1 MKKII
6 LSVIILLF
14 SGLHV
19 YTAEKKPKFNTDS
32 TLIDWIKNK
41 DKKKPKFNTDST
53 MINWIKNKDKKIP
66 NPISGLK
73 KVGKALKPDIDLSKK

>member
-1 MKKII
+1 
-6 LSVIILLF
+6 
-14 SGLHV
+14 
-19 YTAEKKPKFNTDS
+19 
-32 TLIDWIKNK
+32 LIDWIKNK